1 MYKNELFQSLGT
13 KNELFKVQWQK
24 TKLMYSLATKTIFG
38 LKFLFD
44 THLKIMQKDIGTRI
58 KKKCNILIKI
68 NGEKDLGRRIHY

>member
-1 MYKNELFQSLGT
+1 M
-13 KNELFKVQWQK
+13 
-24 TKLMYSLATKTIFG
+24 KLMYSLATKTIFG